1 MTDTTHSIRSPVRF
15 ASGFLLAAFIA
26 FGGAAARAENP
37 DRQVFDLHIENDRLA
52 QAQKVIRVRKGD
64 VVELRWT
71 ADKPTAIHVHGYD
84 LRARAV
90 PNAAEKTVFEARATG
105 RFPATIHGK
114 GGKHVTLF
122 YLEVHPD

>member
-1 MTDTTHSIRSPVRF
+1 M
-15 ASGFLLAAFIA
+15 LAACIA
-26 FGGAAARAENP
+26 FSVAARAENP
-37 DRQVFDLHIENDRLA
+37 DRLVFDLRIENDRLA
-52 QAQKVIRVRKGD
+52 QAQKVVRVTKGD
-64 VVELRWT
+64 VVELRWL

-84 LRARAV
+84 LRAQARPDAV
-90 PNAAEKTVFEARATG
+90 AKTVFEARATG

>member
-1 MTDTTHSIRSPVRF
+1 MADPTQSTRSPGRV
-15 ASGFLLAAFIA
+15 AAGILLAAFVSLC
-26 FGGAAARAENP
+26 GAGARAENP

-71 ADKPTAIHVHGYD
+71 ADKPTSIHVHGYN